1 MEDLIVGAVAI
12 LTGLTLI
19 LLALWSTNDRQIRC
33 IEAMKDKPAAEI
45 VVVCK

>member
-1 MEDLIVGAVAI
+1 MDEFLVVVLAI
-12 LTGLTLI
+12 LFGLGMLLGTAITGGNTEL
-19 LLALWSTNDRQIRC
+19 RC